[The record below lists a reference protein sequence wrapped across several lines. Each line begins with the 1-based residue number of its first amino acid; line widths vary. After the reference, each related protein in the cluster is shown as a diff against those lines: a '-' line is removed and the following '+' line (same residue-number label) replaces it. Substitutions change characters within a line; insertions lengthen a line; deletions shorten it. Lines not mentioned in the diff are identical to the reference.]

1 MRDESEVWQA
11 LLRRKGLSVTDLAG
25 QLGVTRQ
32 HAHRLLTG
40 RRPAETQRAELE
52 AALALGSSS
61 GGHPLYAIGELDE
74 NGELDLVPAGDAQP
88 LFAERDV
95 ATGVAQELEPASHQV
110 CVLPVWPAYAWR
122 NLVAFHAAW
131 GAEPET
137 RKLFV
142 VDEAA
147 GDVPLDAILGE
158 IRAGLEATL
167 RARSQAHD
175 PAFLQEV
182 DSRLSGYTDARAFPS
197 SSIGRASGC

>member
-1 MRDESEVWQA
+1 MWGESAVWQA

-52 AALALGSSS
+52 GALALGTPSN
-61 GGHPLYAIGELDE
+61 GHPLYAIGELDD

-88 LFAERDV
+88 LFADREV
-95 ATGVAQELEPASHQV
+95 ATGVAQELEAASHHV
-110 CVLPVWPAYAWR
+110 CVLPVWPGYAWR
-122 NLVAFHAAW
+122 NLVGFHAAW
-131 GAEPET
+131 GAEPEP

-142 VDEAA
+142 VDGTE
-147 GDVPLDAILGE
+147 DELPLDLVLDE

-167 RARSQAHD
+167 RARAQAHD
-175 PAFLQEV
+175 PVFLVEV
-182 DSRLSGYTDARAFPS
+182 QSRLSGYTDARLPQ
-197 SSIGRASGC
+197 

>member
-52 AALALGSSS
+52 GALALGTATSPN
-61 GGHPLYAIGELDE
+61 GRPLYAIGELDD
-74 NGELDLVPAGDAQP
+74 NGELDVVPAGDAQP
-88 LFAERDV
+88 LFADRDV
-95 ATGVAQELEPASHQV
+95 ATGVAQDLEAASRHV

-122 NLVAFHAAW
+122 NLVGFHAAW
-131 GAEPET
+131 GAEPEP

-142 VDEAA
+142 VDAVDEEL
-147 GDVPLDAILGE
+147 PLEYVLEE

-167 RARSQAHD
+167 RARAQAHD
-175 PAFLQEV
+175 SAFLEEV
-182 DSRLSGYTDARAFPS
+182 DSRLSGYTDARLPQ
-197 SSIGRASGC
+197 